1 MEFSELLA
9 KAEQGDAASQFD
21 VGKRYY
27 DGEGVEQNFEQ
38 AVFWYIRAA
47 EQGYAAAQ
55 NSLGYCY
62 LYGKGVEQNYEKAIY
77 WYTKSAEQGYATA
90 QRNLGLCY
98 EKGQGV
104 QQSYEQAVYWYT
116 KSAEQGYALAQN
128 NLGICYEKG
137 QGVEQN
143 YEQAVYWYTKAAEQ
157 GLARAQCN
165 LGYCYY
171 NGQGVQKSY
180 EQAAYWFTK
189 SAEQGYA
196 RAQYNLG
203 VCYKQGQGVEQSYE
217 QAIYWYTKSAERG
230 YDCAQCN
237 LGYCYESGNGVQQSY
252 EQAVFWYTKS
262 AEQGYAGAQ
271 LNLGYCYDCGNGV
284 ERNYEQAVYWYTKSA
299 EQGYA
304 DAQCNLGYCYES
316 GNGVQQNYEQAVYWY
331 TKSAEQGYARAQCN
345 LGKCYYYG
353 QGVEKNYEQAVCWL
367 TKSVEQGYAQ
377 AEHNL
382 GVCYEKGRGVE
393 QNYEQAVYWYKKAA
407 NQDNA
412 DSQCNLGYC
421 YESGNGVKPNYQQ
434 AVYWYTKSAKQGDAN
449 AQCNLGLCYENGKG
463 VEKNYEQAVYWYTK
477 SAEQGYAEAQY
488 NLGYCYENGQGV
500 KQSYERAVYWYTKSA
515 EQGNADA
522 QYQLGF
528 LCVFN
533 SLLNFN
539 YKRAVYWYTKA
550 AKQGHISAQV
560 CLGVHYERGLG
571 VKADVTEALKWY
583 KLAAEQGDEDSA
595 EAYDRLYKENRQKLE
610 REFAISNS
618 GKRYDLFVSWN
629 HNDKAFK
636 DALIEGVESYD
647 FDRTGK
653 RDGKVFAHYR
663 AWDSD
668 RDASGVIEDCIRDV
682 VNGSKFFVSILSRNS
697 ICSNWVAKEAKMFL
711 EKIDAGKASS
721 QNLFVVYLNEP
732 DFDVAQAL
740 RADKSTLT
748 DDQRERYEI
757 FGKLLDV
764 AGKFAC
770 DGGDGKLVNNL
781 CEQMREALEAEALVR
796 YRDLQCNLSPFAI
809 TLKNISANSLSY
821 MGRSDVRVKS
831 SLSYD
836 DGYVERQLL
845 TEEGAKDVEE
855 IFDEGRNLFIVGEGG
870 TGKSLFVSQLV
881 RKNFDKNLFFV
892 RVNFSDEFT
901 VRNFGNSNSLTELAN
916 AELNRC
922 LADDEYHFAE
932 PLVRARNNDS
942 NKIVFVFD
950 GLDEIDF
957 DARARLCQMV
967 GQYARSHA
975 DDRFVFTSRTDDV
988 LNKLREQLGD
998 VRLCE
1003 LRPFDAADCEK
1014 LFDNIAKNA
1023 TFDLRTVGI
1032 ADGISGKTAANEQK
1046 LLFKKGFFALLEM
1059 IEDDIKK
1066 NPMLLSNL
1074 IFIYLYNR
1082 GNDSD
1087 RYNKYGLLSE
1097 SVKIFLNDLEEDRRI
1112 LDRFPQC
1119 KRFLSRGKLN
1129 DLLET
1134 VAYRKLSRTSARFDD
1149 LVVEYYK
1156 QAKFSD
1162 EDAEELKKLGAER
1175 VGEDVFEYLSSR
1187 GIMSRE
1193 QITHDIFTSFFACRY
1208 VYRMVYALK
1217 NDGIEDYVTWQDGAV
1232 GVSGRGALDRFVSPN
1247 LLGSGDFLWQDAAV
1261 DLIMKLDSEI
1271 HAVCHGELNSA
1282 NPNFEVFDV
1291 TLTKALSEQG
1301 FAPATINTLQQLA
1314 QRDKGLFFA
1323 QFVRS
1328 YLKG

>member
-27 DGEGVEQNFEQ
+27 DGEGVEQSF
-38 AVFWYIRAA
+38 
-47 EQGYAAAQ
+47 
-55 NSLGYCY
+55 
-62 LYGKGVEQNYEKAIY
+62 
-77 WYTKSAEQGYATA
+77 
-90 QRNLGLCY
+90 
-98 EKGQGV
+98 
-104 QQSYEQAVYWYT
+104 EQAVYWYT
-116 KSAEQGYALAQN
+116 KSAKQGNALAQDDLGICYLNGDGVELDYVQAVFWFTKSAEQGNAEAQYLLGDCYDCGCGVERNFKQAFYWYAKSAERGNNDAQFRLGDCYDYGHGTEQDFKQAFYWYTKSAEQGNAKAQNRLGECYYQGNGVEQNYEKALYWYTKVAEQGDSEDQYDLGIYYFNAEGIEQNYEQAVFWFTKSAEQGYAKAQYV
-128 NLGICYEKG
+128 LGICYVNG

-143 YEQAVYWYTKAAEQ
+143 YEQAVYWYTK
-157 GLARAQCN
+157 
-165 LGYCYY
+165 
-171 NGQGVQKSY
+171 
-180 EQAAYWFTK
+180 
-189 SAEQGYA
+189 SAEQG
-196 RAQYNLG
+196 
-203 VCYKQGQGVEQSYE
+203 
-217 QAIYWYTKSAERG
+217 
-230 YDCAQCN
+230 D
-237 LGYCYESGNGVQQSY
+237 
-252 EQAVFWYTKS
+252 
-262 AEQGYAGAQ
+262 
-271 LNLGYCYDCGNGV
+271 
-284 ERNYEQAVYWYTKSA
+284 
-299 EQGYA
+299 
-304 DAQCNLGYCYES
+304 
-316 GNGVQQNYEQAVYWY
+316 
-331 TKSAEQGYARAQCN
+331 
-345 LGKCYYYG
+345 
-353 QGVEKNYEQAVCWL
+353 
-367 TKSVEQGYAQ
+367 
-377 AEHNL
+377 
-382 GVCYEKGRGVE
+382 
-393 QNYEQAVYWYKKAA
+393 
-407 NQDNA
+407 
-412 DSQCNLGYC
+412 
-421 YESGNGVKPNYQQ
+421 
-434 AVYWYTKSAKQGDAN
+434 
-449 AQCNLGLCYENGKG
+449 
-463 VEKNYEQAVYWYTK
+463 
-477 SAEQGYAEAQY
+477 AEAQY
-488 NLGYCYENGQGV
+488 NLGCCYYNGEGV
-500 KQSYERAVYWYTKSA
+500 EQNYKQAVYWFTKAADQVWCSLAQYVLGECYYDGKGVEQSYERAVYWY
-515 EQGNADA
+515 N
-522 QYQLGF
+522 
-528 LCVFN
+528 
-533 SLLNFN
+533 
-539 YKRAVYWYTKA
+539 KA
-550 AKQGHISAQV
+550 AQWGIQGAQAR
-560 CLGVHYERGLG
+560 LGLCYEWGLG

-732 DFDVAQAL
+732 NFDVAQAL

-821 MGRSDVRVKS
+821 MGRSDVRVNS

-881 RKNFDKNLFFV
+881 RKNFNKNLFFV

-957 DARARLCQMV
+957 DARARLCQIV

-1032 ADGISGKTAANEQK
+1032 ADGISGKNAANEQK

-1217 NDGIEDYVTWQDGAV
+1217 NDGIEDYVTWQDGEV